1 MTGEELFLTK
11 EGKPTWTWNALDKI
25 VVGDTEPKIRG
36 TFGVNVGWKGLYMN
50 ATFAY
55 QYGGEAYN
63 QTVVDKVEN
72 SNKYQNVDKRV
83 LTETWQKPGDVV
95 KYKANVT
102 SRLVQYFTYASSRF
116 VQDLNYLQFSSFS
129 LQYEMPKN
137 WISCLRMESLRF
149 SFNMSD
155 LFYWSTVKRE
165 RGTSYPFARSFTV
178 GLRANF

>member
-1 MTGEELFLTK
+1 
-11 EGKPTWTWNALDKI
+11 
-25 VVGDTEPKIRG
+25 
-36 TFGVNVGWKGLYMN
+36 MN

-83 LTETWQKPGDVV
+83 LTETWQKPGDIV

-129 LQYEMPKN
+129 YQYEMPKSL
-137 WISCLRMESLRF
+137 ISCLLYGEF
-149 SFNMSD
+149 EIFI
-155 LFYWSTVKRE
+155 
-165 RGTSYPFARSFTV
+165 
-178 GLRANF
+178 